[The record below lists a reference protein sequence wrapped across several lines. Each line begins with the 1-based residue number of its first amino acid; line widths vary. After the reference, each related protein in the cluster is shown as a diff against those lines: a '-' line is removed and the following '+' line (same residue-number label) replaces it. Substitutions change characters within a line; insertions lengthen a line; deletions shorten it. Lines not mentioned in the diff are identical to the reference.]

1 MAKSTGTAR
10 RNPYLKPES
19 RRMVRAQVL
28 AAQRISPTF
37 VRITVGGDDVDSIA
51 PMGFDHW
58 FRMFFP
64 TPDQQELTL
73 PGATDDRWWPEYQE
87 LPEERRPVLRNYTFR
102 RVRPAGTGLFGP
114 TSEIE
119 IDFASHGDRGP
130 ASAWAER
137 AQPGDEIGI
146 LDEGISNLPL
156 DEARSWLL
164 VGDES
169 AVPAVVGILD
179 SILALDPF
187 AAVEVFVEVPHPDD
201 LSAQNLPTGENV
213 RVHPVIR
220 TDGEAVPGSLV
231 VDAVRESTPSSDS
244 AHAFVAGE
252 SSLATGVRRHLVREC
267 GWDRAAVTFIGYWK
281 YGEPVY

>member
-1 MAKSTGTAR
+1 MAKTTGTAR
-10 RNPYLKPES
+10 RNPSIKPAS

-28 AAQRISPTF
+28 AAERISPTF
-37 VRITVGGDDVDSIA
+37 VRITVGGEDVDSIA

-58 FRMFFP
+58 FRMFLP
-64 TPDQQELTL
+64 APGRQEPTL
-73 PGATDDRWWPEYQE
+73 PRATDDRWWPEYQE
-87 LPEERRPVLRNYTFR
+87 LPEERRPVLRNYTIR
-102 RVRPAGTGLFGP
+102 RVRPAGAGLFGT

-119 IDFASHGDRGP
+119 IDFASHGDLGP

-137 AQPGDEIGI
+137 AKPGDEIGI
-146 LDEGISNLPL
+146 LDEGISTLPL

-169 AVPAVVGILD
+169 AVPAVAGILG
-179 SILALDPF
+179 SILAADPL

-201 LSAQNLPTGENV
+201 LTAQDLPTGENV
-213 RVHPVIR
+213 QVHPVIR
-220 TDGEAVPGSLV
+220 TDAQAVPGSLV
-231 VDAVRESTPSSDS
+231 ADAVREAAPSPDST
-244 AHAFVAGE
+244 HAFVAGE

-267 GWDRAAVTFIGYWK
+267 GWDRSAVTFIGYWK